1 MVEVSHAT
9 SPAAPAGTALT
20 ISGRRRLLA
29 VAALG
34 LGPFGAI
41 ALVVG
46 LAHGL
51 PEVLLAAVAFVPAAP
66 CAWIALGR
74 RGLVRVVWT
83 SAAVSFLLLA
93 LYLVWLSDREV
104 LWVFV
109 GAAAIFLAGSAG
121 VAALHRVPVEGQV
134 VRRRAERRPS
144 RAVLFINPRSGGG
157 TARRVDL
164 ATAAEARGIR
174 VVELTAGDDLD
185 ALVRAAV
192 ADGSDC
198 LGAAGGDGT
207 LAQVA
212 KVAIEQDLPFV
223 CVPAGTRNHFAL
235 DLGLDRTDPI
245 GALDAFNDADTFHV
259 DVAEVNG
266 RLFLN
271 NVSIGVYGEVVA
283 DAQYR
288 DHKVGTALAKLP
300 ELIGP
305 EAESL
310 DLRFVD
316 DADGAHDSALV
327 VLVSN
332 NAYEFGPSRG
342 FGSRPSLRD
351 GQLGVVALSHGSGLL
366 DPLRVRSWSTPT
378 FRIDS
383 SAPVSAGLDG
393 ESIVLDPPVEF
404 RVRARALRVRIP
416 LHAPGESPAAMR
428 PRFGVPQVLR
438 LVDVARGRVPG

>member
-1 MVEVSHAT
+1 MVEVSHAA
-9 SPAAPAGTALT
+9 SPAASAGPALT
-20 ISGRRRLLA
+20 ISVRRRLLA
-29 VAALG
+29 LAALV
-34 LGPFGAI
+34 LGPLGAI

-46 LAHGL
+46 FVHGL
-51 PEVLLAAVAFVPAAP
+51 PEVLLAAVAVLPAAP
-66 CAWIALGR
+66 CLWIALGR
-74 RGLVRVVWT
+74 RGLVRFAWIV
-83 SAAVSFLLLA
+83 AAVAFLLVA
-93 LYLVWLSDREV
+93 MSLVWLSDREV
-104 LWVFV
+104 LWVFA
-109 GAAAIFLAGSAG
+109 GAIAVFFAGTAG

-144 RAVLFINPRSGGG
+144 RPVLFINPRSGGG
-157 TARRVDL
+157 TAGRVDL
-164 ATAAEARGIR
+164 AAAAGERGIR
-174 VVELTAGDDLD
+174 VVELAAGDDLD

-212 KVAIEQDLPFV
+212 RVAIEQDLPFV

-235 DLGLDRTDPI
+235 DLGLDRTDPV
-245 GALDAFNDADTFHV
+245 GALDAFVDADSFHV

-266 RLFLN
+266 QLFLN

-288 DHKVGTALAKLP
+288 EHKVGTTLAKLP

-305 EAESL
+305 VAESL

-316 DADGAHDSALV
+316 ETGTAYDSALV

-342 FGSRPSLRD
+342 FGSRPTLRD
-351 GQLGVVALSHGSGLL
+351 GDLGVVVMTHGSGLL
-366 DPLRVRSWSTPT
+366 DPLRVHGWSAPT
-378 FRIDS
+378 FRIES
-383 SAPVSAGLDG
+383 SSRVSAGLDG
-393 ESIVLDPPVEF
+393 EAVVLDAPVEF
-404 RVRARALRVRIP
+404 RVRPRALRVRIP

-428 PRFGVPQVLR
+428 PRFRPEQFTR